1 MPELARFSGII
12 IAMDYNDPAP
22 PDFHAKD
29 GQDQVV
35 IRIKDGQ
42 MMEVFLSA
50 RAHRLVEEWRLHHL

>member
-1 MPELARFSGII
+1 
-12 IAMDYNDPAP
+12 MDYNDPAP

-42 MMEVFLSA
+42 MVEVFLSA
-50 RAHRLVEEWRLHHL
+50 RAHRLIEEWRLHHL